1 MTLLRHQASHKGIR
15 TIMFSVMAFSL
26 AFFRIE
32 AIGATEQPT
41 LDPIFKDVTV
51 NIKKL
56 TDNESPSNRWIV
68 KWGRYAVW
76 IIKRTPTEIKAL
88 EKADTSLLGAPGT
101 KYWQSQLERAFDSH
115 PQLPNLLELDQRQL
129 EESPYRSYRKE
140 ILVMMPMSPYTGCL
154 LTYLPM
160 DTLHKPSPD
169 WKGGFLDTCSNETY
183 DLAGRIFKNSRRQQF
198 WNLFIPPHQYLD
210 EDTLLIGLGEP
221 PRQISSTNYAP
232 KIDYESMKPIPRLV
246 EAAKRGRIDI
256 VKQLLD
262 DGLNVESYIG
272 PGVTPLLE
280 SSTKGHNDIVQLL
293 IEHGA
298 SPNRTNNYGFTPLH
312 GAIAGYHLETVN
324 LLASHGADVN
334 RICPTLDCNGTPLN
348 FVIYWISQEE
358 EAIAFVVALL
368 RHGANPHISHQGKN
382 AFDWARHKNYKKI
395 LAILEQRVI
404 LM

>member
-1 MTLLRHQASHKGIR
+1 MFAVITFLL
-15 TIMFSVMAFSL
+15 V
-26 AFFRIE
+26 FFRIE
-32 AIGATEQPT
+32 AISATEQQI

-56 TDNESPSNRWIV
+56 TDDESLSNRWTV
-68 KWGRYAVW
+68 AWGKYTVW
-76 IIKRTPTEIKAL
+76 IIKRTSVEIKAL
-88 EKADTSLLGAPGT
+88 EEVESSLLGAPST
-101 KYWQSQLERAFDSH
+101 KYWQSQLERAFDTH

-160 DTLHKPSPD
+160 DTLDKPSPD
-169 WKGGFLDTCSNETY
+169 WAGGFLDPCSNETY
-183 DLAGRIFKNSRRQQF
+183 DLAGRIFKNPRRQQF
-198 WNLFIPPHQYLD
+198 WNIFIPPHQYLD
-210 EDTLLIGLGEP
+210 EDTLLIGLGDP

-232 KIDYESMKPIPRLV
+232 KIDYESMKPVPRLV

-262 DGLNVESYIG
+262 NGLNVESHIG
-272 PGVTPLLE
+272 PGVTPFLE
-280 SSTKGHNDIVQLL
+280 ASAKGHNKIINLL

-298 SPNRTNNYGFTPLH
+298 SPNRTNDFGFTPLH
-312 GAIAGYHLETVN
+312 AAIAGYRLETVN

-334 RICPTLDCNGTPLN
+334 RICPTLDCKGTPLN
-348 FVIYWISQEE
+348 FVIYWILQEE

-382 AFDWARHKNYKKI
+382 AFDWAREKGYKKI
-395 LAILEQRVI
+395 LAILNIYGLRAKS
-404 LM
+404 